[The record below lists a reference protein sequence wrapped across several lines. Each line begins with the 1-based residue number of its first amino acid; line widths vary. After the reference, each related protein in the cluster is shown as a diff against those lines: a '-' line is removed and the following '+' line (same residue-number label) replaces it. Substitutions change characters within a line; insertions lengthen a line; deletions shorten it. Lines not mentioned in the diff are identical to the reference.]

1 MLALIKNEENA
12 AENYDVEADDLE
24 TAAEGVLSLFD
35 EVDSRIY
42 DADQK
47 RCVLN
52 RASNVG
58 SRKNGHYK
66 IQPI

>member
-24 TAAEGVLSLFD
+24 TAAKSVLSLFD
-35 EVDSRIY
+35 EIDSRIL

-47 RCVLN
+47 RCAYIIRLMFN
-52 RASNVG
+52 L
-58 SRKNGHYK
+58 KNERYK